1 MGRVRESE
9 KESLKLY
16 LVRGFMTTIKYISN
30 SQVEDWILDRRVG
43 KLVRNLAIGVLAL
56 ATLSTY
62 TISTGHAVDP
72 ARGEKGYIAR
82 CDKPDVYD
90 PTAPKYGRRITQ
102 VGDVEI
108 NLCSNG
114 TSSGRDDNDNGGG
127 GNGGG
132 GNGGGGGY

>member
-1 MGRVRESE
+1 MSP
-9 KESLKLY
+9 
-16 LVRGFMTTIKYISN
+16 
-30 SQVEDWILDRRVG
+30 VEDGGLDHRVG
-43 KLVRNLAIGVLAL
+43 KLVRNLAVGVLAL
-56 ATLSTY
+56 LTVPTY

-72 ARGEKGYIAR
+72 VRGEKGYIAR